1 MEFIEQGGILEH
13 VRAVSPYFLER
24 LAALEAYAIV
34 GDARGLGLVGC
45 VEGRLEGEGDRLAL
59 DWDIGARIDRKCEA
73 LGLIVRPLVNMCV
86 FSPPLVITR
95 PQIDE
100 LFDIW
105 RRRFARSAPRS
116 VAEASGNAQCRCRW
130 ARGRLRFFAT
140 TRRGTRRQPS
150 GDLR

>member
-45 VEGRLEGEGDRLAL
+45 VEVRLEGEGDRLAL

-95 PQIDE
+95 PQID
-100 LFDIW
+100 D
-105 RRRFARSAPRS
+105 RQST
-116 VAEASGNAQCRCRW
+116 
-130 ARGRLRFFAT
+130 RLN
-140 TRRGTRRQPS
+140 S
-150 GDLR
+150 SH

>member
-1 MEFIEQGGILEH
+1 MRISDWSSDVCSSDLYTYSGHPVCCAAALKNIEIIEQEGILEH

-73 LGLIVRPLVNMCV
+73 LGLIVDRKSTRLTS
-86 FSPPLVITR
+86 SP
-95 PQIDE
+95 
-100 LFDIW
+100 
-105 RRRFARSAPRS
+105 
-116 VAEASGNAQCRCRW
+116 
-130 ARGRLRFFAT
+130 
-140 TRRGTRRQPS
+140 
-150 GDLR
+150 

>member
-1 MEFIEQGGILEH
+1 MRISDWSSDVCSSDL
-13 VRAVSPYFLER
+13 
-24 LAALEAYAIV
+24 IV

-100 LFDIW
+100 LFDILEEAI
-105 RRRFARSAPRS
+105 RQVSAEIGEIGR
-116 VAEASGNAQCRCRW
+116 ASCRERVCHYV
-130 ARGRLRFFAT
+130 
-140 TRRGTRRQPS
+140 
-150 GDLR
+150 